1 MSLPPPK
8 RENLFLNLICN
19 IAVPTFVLTK
29 LSAENRLGPLGGLL
43 VALAFPV
50 SYGLYDL
57 VRRRKTNFLSVL
69 GFVSVLLSGSLTV
82 LKVGGFWFAVKD
94 AVLPTVIG
102 LTVLASLRSKNPLVR
117 ELFYNDQIIDVGR
130 VDAAL
135 TARGQQKNFDDLLRR
150 ASIGLAVTFLAT
162 APVNFLIARHVLRS
176 PPGTPEFNA
185 ELGRMH
191 WLAPVVIGVPSML
204 VMMLLL
210 WRMLAGLRQLTGLTT
225 DELFHPEPEKKPAA
239 SKP

>member
-1 MSLPPPK
+1 MGLPPPK
-8 RENLFLNLICN
+8 RENLLLNLACN

-69 GFVSVLLSGSLTV
+69 GFVSVLLSGSLTL

-94 AVLPTVIG
+94 AALPTVIG
-102 LTVLASLRSKNPLVR
+102 LTVLISLRSKNPLVR
-117 ELFYNDQIIDVGR
+117 ELFYNDQIIDVPR

-135 TARGQQKNFDDLLRR
+135 TARGQQKNFDVLLRR
-150 ASIGLAVTFLAT
+150 ASVGLALTFIAT
-162 APVNFLIARHVLRS
+162 APVNFAIARHVLRS
-176 PPGTPEFNA
+176 PPGTAAFNA

-191 WLAPVVIGVPSML
+191 WLAPVVIGVPSMI

-210 WRMLAGLRQLTGLTT
+210 WRMLAGLRDLTGLTT
-225 DELFHPEPEKKPAA
+225 DELFHPEPEKKSPSA
-239 SKP
+239 KP